1 MTQPD
6 QDRSFLHRVVLLM
19 TGWVSI
25 AGGVVAVL
33 HAGLGAGPFDVLNVG
48 VAQSLGVQVGTAS
61 WVTTGV
67 VLALAA
73 LLGARPGPAT
83 FAGAFSVGALVNVLL
98 AWVPSPD
105 GAVWRSVL
113 LLGGAAVL
121 YVGVSLVVIAGLG
134 TGAIDLLMF
143 AIGSKGV
150 SLRIARWGIEA
161 AAAGVGV
168 LLGGTAGVATVLIAA
183 SIGPALVRLIPL
195 VDRIAGR
202 GEAVAAVAG

>member
-1 MTQPD
+1 
-6 QDRSFLHRVVLLM
+6 
-19 TGWVSI
+19 
-25 AGGVVAVL
+25 
-33 HAGLGAGPFDVLNVG
+33 
-48 VAQSLGVQVGTAS
+48 
-61 WVTTGV
+61 
-67 VLALAA
+67 
-73 LLGARPGPAT
+73 
-83 FAGAFSVGALVNVLL
+83 
-98 AWVPSPD
+98 
-105 GAVWRSVL
+105 
-113 LLGGAAVL
+113 
-121 YVGVSLVVIAGLG
+121 
-134 TGAIDLLMF
+134 MF